1 MRLSLWLVGISASAL
16 VTAALVA
23 AGCSSSSATPTGD
36 DAASPDSSAEA
47 AAGDASDDGGSPNG
61 CFVDASLSVFASS
74 DASAAGCAACVQLNC
89 SPAITACA
97 TDCTC
102 INLFSCLADSGVAM
116 SALGSAAAA
125 AVTACSGNSGIALL
139 QNPGVKGLV
148 DCLSDPCAT
157 ACNAVLDAGTDD
169 SAAPSEAAAAD
180 TGTDAGAGSTADA
193 ADTADGG

>member
-1 MRLSLWLVGISASAL
+1 MRLSLWLVGISASAW

-36 DAASPDSSAEA
+36 DAASPDSSTEA
-47 AAGDASDDGGSPNG
+47 SASDDEGGTG
-61 CFVDASLSVFASS
+61 ACFVDASLTVFASS

-89 SPAITACA
+89 SPAITTCA
-97 TDCTC
+97 SDCTC

-157 ACNAVLDAGTDD
+157 ACNAVLDAGDDD
-169 SAAPSEAAAAD
+169 SVAPSEAAAAD
-180 TGTDAGAGSTADA
+180 TGSDADTSSTADA
-193 ADTADGG
+193 ADAADGG

>member
-1 MRLSLWLVGISASAL
+1 MRLSLWLVGISASAS

-23 AGCSSSSATPTGD
+23 AGCGSSSATPG
-36 DAASPDSSAEA
+36 ANSPDSSAEA
-47 AAGDASDDGGSPNG
+47 SATDDGGG
-61 CFVDASLSVFASS
+61 TGACFVDASLTVFASS

-89 SPAITACA
+89 SPAITTCA
-97 TDCTC
+97 SDCTC

-116 SALGSAAAA
+116 SGLGSAAAA
-125 AVTACSGNSGIALL
+125 VVTACSGSSGIALL

-157 ACNAVLDAGTDD
+157 ACNAVLDAGADD
-169 SAAPSEAAAAD
+169 SAAPTEAAAAD

-193 ADTADGG
+193 ADGG